1 MNLGIEQQAIGLLES
16 YDGSNNYILKIK
28 KQCESNKKYVPTRAQ
43 CEYVINYK
51 DVIPKVAKKWVDID
65 SYFSQKLVEDNPFI
79 KEPDKIYIE
88 KLLVEK
94 DKSYHIWGKVFS
106 AETTHDFWIPK
117 AAIIKHHK
125 ENVVNVDYSK
135 YNNRPPLSHQKEAIE
150 KLLKN
155 DKFILA
161 DDMGLGKTTS
171 TVIASLESGA
181 KKILIICPASLK
193 LNWEREIRN
202 YSDRSIYIC
211 EGKKYEEADFVIS
224 NYDIIKNFHD
234 TKEKEKSQI
243 LKSNFDL
250 IIIDEAHYISN
261 VQAQRTKLIND
272 ITDKVK
278 KIWLL
283 TGTPITSRPINYY
296 NLLKIIDNPVAQ
308 NWMAY
313 VIRYCEGY
321 Q

>member
-1 MNLGIEQQAIGLLES
+1 MCIR
-16 YDGSNNYILKIK
+16 D
-28 KQCESNKKYVPTRAQ
+28 R
-43 CEYVINYK
+43 
-51 DVIPKVAKKWVDID
+51 
-65 SYFSQKLVEDNPFI
+65 
-79 KEPDKIYIE
+79 
-88 KLLVEK
+88 
-94 DKSYHIWGKVFS
+94 
-106 AETTHDFWIPK
+106 
-117 AAIIKHHK
+117 
-125 ENVVNVDYSK
+125 
-135 YNNRPPLSHQKEAIE
+135 
-150 KLLKN
+150 
-155 DKFILA
+155 
-161 DDMGLGKTTS
+161 GKTTS
-171 TVIASLESGA
+171 TIIAALESGA

-202 YSDRSIYIC
+202 YSDRPIYIC

-234 TKEKEKSQI
+234 AKEKEKSQI

-272 ITDKVK
+272 ITEKVK

-308 NWMAY
+308 NWIAY

-321 Q
+321 QFNVGGGRKIWNVQGASNLEELRDRISRQVLRRLKTDVLDLPEKIITPVYLRLYSKFYEELMGEYYDWYNKQNESNSVSVQFTKLTKVRQVIAEEKIPHTIEIAENIIEQGKNCLLYTSPSPRDRQKSRMPSSA